1 VEIQVLFPS
10 DTYKNV
16 DVLTDR
22 DIATLLNAIGCGGGC
37 LEEDEPAGKV
47 VMHKQQLV
55 AGKQYRGV
63 PARKLQPS
71 VHNITV
77 FVHTEDSTQ
86 EQEYHELDQ
95 SELRRLLTVWGA
107 EGLRQTP
114 TAKQL
119 LVSVEQLSSGGTYH
133 AVPLHLPLERRVS

>member
-1 VEIQVLFPS
+1 
-10 DTYKNV
+10 
-16 DVLTDR
+16 
-22 DIATLLNAIGCGGGC
+22 
-37 LEEDEPAGKV
+37 
-47 VMHKQQLV
+47 
-55 AGKQYRGV
+55 
-63 PARKLQPS
+63 